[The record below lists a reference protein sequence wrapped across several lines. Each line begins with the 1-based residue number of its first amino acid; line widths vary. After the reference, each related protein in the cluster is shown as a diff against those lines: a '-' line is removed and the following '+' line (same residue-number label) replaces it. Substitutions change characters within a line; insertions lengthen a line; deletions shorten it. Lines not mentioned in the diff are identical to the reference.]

1 MGWWR
6 GGGVR
11 DEAEVTRG
19 RALNAKMGVAL
30 GRNKGPAPGSWTG
43 VGGPSNRR
51 LGRAEASCS
60 GRDRMDIAELEFA
73 EEQASWRG
81 GAPGEAGLKKGRSC
95 GGRGPGRGVLLVGG
109 AREGAVP

>member
-1 MGWWR
+1 
-6 GGGVR
+6 
-11 DEAEVTRG
+11 
-19 RALNAKMGVAL
+19 
-30 GRNKGPAPGSWTG
+30 
-43 VGGPSNRR
+43 
-51 LGRAEASCS
+51 
-60 GRDRMDIAELEFA
+60 MDIAELEFA